1 MGLIYTEFFKVLNMK
16 KYIYLSSILLSLY
29 SCESTT
35 YESLEEPEVIVG
47 KVTYTANVKSIIDA
61 NCIACHA
68 SGSRLRSLETYADVK
83 NAMQNSDLLQRIQQQ
98 NGTPGQMPKAGRMP
112 QDKIN
117 TILQWNTDGLL
128 EN

>member
-1 MGLIYTEFFKVLNMK
+1 MK
-16 KYIYLSSILLSLY
+16 KYIYLSAIILSLY
-29 SCESTT
+29 GCESTT
-35 YESLEEPEVIVG
+35 YESLEEEPEVIVG
-47 KVTYTANVKSIIDA
+47 KVTYTANAKAIIDA

-68 SGSRLRSLETYADVK
+68 SGGTLTPLETYAEVK
-83 NAMQNSDLLQRIQQQ
+83 DAMQNTNLLDRIQRQ
-98 NGTPGQMPKAGRMP
+98 NGTPGQMPRAGRMA

>member
-1 MGLIYTEFFKVLNMK
+1 MSF
-16 KYIYLSSILLSLY
+16 Y
-29 SCESTT
+29 SCESRT
-35 YESLEEPEVIVG
+35 YEDLQEPTVIVD

-68 SGSRLRSLETYADVK
+68 SGSGLRPLETYTQVK
-83 NAMQNSDLLQRIQQQ
+83 DATLNTDLLERIQKQ
-98 NGTPGQMPKAGRMP
+98 NGTPGQMPKSGRMP

>member
-1 MGLIYTEFFKVLNMK
+1 MK
-16 KYIYLSSILLSLY
+16 KYIFLSGILLSLY
-29 SCESTT
+29 GCESNT

-47 KVTYTANVKSIIDA
+47 KVTYNANAKAIIDA

-68 SGSRLRSLETYADVK
+68 SGGTLKPLETYAQVRD
-83 NAMQNSDLLQRIQQQ
+83 AMLNTDLLDRIQRQ
-98 NGTPGQMPKAGRMP
+98 NGTPGQMPRAGRMS

-117 TILQWNTDGLL
+117 TILQWNADGLL

>member
-1 MGLIYTEFFKVLNMK
+1 MK
-16 KYIYLSSILLSLY
+16 KYIYLSGIILSLY
-29 SCESTT
+29 GCESNT

-47 KVTYTANVKSIIDA
+47 TVTYNANTKAVFDA
-61 NCIACHA
+61 NCIACHP
-68 SGSRLRSLETYADVK
+68 SGGTLTPLETYAEVK
-83 NAMQNSDLLQRIQQQ
+83 DAMQNTNLLDRIQRQ
-98 NGTPGQMPKAGRMP
+98 NGTPGQMPKAGRMS

>member
-1 MGLIYTEFFKVLNMK
+1 MK
-16 KYIYLSSILLSLY
+16 KYIYLSVLILALY

-35 YESLEEPEVIVG
+35 YESLEEPTVIVDE
-47 KVTYTANVKSIIDA
+47 VTYTANVKSIVDQ
-61 NCIACHA
+61 NCIGCHA
-68 SGSRLRSLETYADVK
+68 SGSGIRPLETYNQVK
-83 NAMQNSDLLQRIQQQ
+83 DAVLNSNLLDRIQRQ
-98 NGTPGQMPKAGRMP
+98 NGTPGQMPQTGRMP

>member
-1 MGLIYTEFFKVLNMK
+1 MK
-16 KYIYLSSILLSLY
+16 KYIYLSGLILSLY

-35 YESLEEPEVIVG
+35 YESLEEPTVIVED
-47 KVTYTANVKSIIDA
+47 VTYTANVKSIIDA

-68 SGSRLRSLETYADVK
+68 AESTLRPLETYDQVK
-83 NAMQNSDLLQRIQQQ
+83 DAVLNTDLLDRIQRQ

-117 TILQWNTDGLL
+117 LILQWNTDGLL

>member
-1 MGLIYTEFFKVLNMK
+1 MK
-16 KYIYLSSILLSLY
+16 KYIYLFGIIASLY

-35 YESLEEPEVIVG
+35 YESLEEPTVIVD
-47 KVTYTANVKSIIDA
+47 KVTYTANVKSIIDQ
-61 NCIACHA
+61 NCIGCHA
-68 SGSRLRSLETYADVK
+68 SGGSLIPLETYSDVK
-83 NAMQNSDLLQRIQQQ
+83 EALLNKNLLDRIQRQ
-98 NGTPGQMPKAGRMP
+98 NGTPGQMPKAGRMA

>member
-1 MGLIYTEFFKVLNMK
+1 MK
-16 KYIYLSSILLSLY
+16 KYIYLSAIILSLY

-35 YESLEEPEVIVG
+35 YESLEESPVVVG
-47 KVTYTANVKSIIDA
+47 KVTYTANVKPIVDQ

-68 SGSRLRSLETYADVK
+68 SGGSLISLETYADVK
-83 NAMQNSDLLQRIQQQ
+83 DALLNTDLLDRIQRQ